1 MAKVEMSLNEYDALK
16 GELDFLKRVVKE
28 VTTPKVDDWNLDYAR
43 NQHTETTGYAELTP
57 EVKAYLEGQ
66 IKKNI
71 PAAYQ
76 SDNFSAEVDFSNV
89 TLIRVKYSEPDPEEV
104 AEEQED

>member
-1 MAKVEMSLNEYDALK
+1 MAKVEMSLNEYNAMK
-16 GELDFLKRVVKE
+16 EELDFLKRVVKE

-43 NQHTETTGYAELTP
+43 NQHTDTTGYAEITP
-57 EVKAYLEGQ
+57 EVKSYLEEQ

-76 SDNFSAEVDFSNV
+76 SDNFSAEVDLSSIS
-89 TLIRVKYSEPDPEEV
+89 LIKVSYTEPAPEEV
-104 AEEQED
+104 TEDEE